1 MRQIIRHV
9 LSSSLIRSLWQL
21 GADHPDVAQSLK
33 NLAKLCQAQG
43 KYSEAEPLY
52 VRAVQILEQALGAEH
67 PNTRAVRDNYASL
80 LVAIE
85 AQS

>member
-1 MRQIIRHV
+1 
-9 LSSSLIRSLWQL
+9 
-21 GADHPDVAQSLK
+21 

-67 PNTRAVRDNYASL
+67 PNTRAVRDNCASL
-80 LVAIE
+80 LAAIE